1 MSSESTETSRGVAI
15 ELDGF
20 PEESN
25 ATMKHRR
32 AEQEQKL
39 ADDARLMR
47 SWRKWHREQLE
58 EALAGPHSS
67 VLDELFRMCA
77 NLKHVQPAQLIGFV
91 RSIDWSAIPYN
102 IKLTVVH
109 ELNIAITAFRV
120 KRGLPEIDDGLPG
133 EPDTPFRTIRAIVLA
148 PERQP

>member
-1 MSSESTETSRGVAI
+1 VK
-15 ELDGF
+15 
-20 PEESN
+20 P
-25 ATMKHRR
+25 RR
-32 AEQEQKL
+32 AEEQKL
-39 ADDARLMR
+39 ADDARMLR
-47 SWRKWHREQLE
+47 AWKVWHREQLE
-58 EALAGPHSS
+58 EVLAGAHSS
-67 VLDELFRMCA
+67 VLGELFRMFA

-120 KRGLPEIDDGLPG
+120 KHGLPEIDDGLPG

-148 PERQP
+148 PERHP